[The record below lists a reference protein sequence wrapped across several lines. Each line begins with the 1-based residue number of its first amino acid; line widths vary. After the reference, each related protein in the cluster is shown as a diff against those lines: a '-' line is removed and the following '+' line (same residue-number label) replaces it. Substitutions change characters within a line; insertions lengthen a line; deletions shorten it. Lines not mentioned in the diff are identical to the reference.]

1 MTTTLNHAA
10 MTVLMALMPDVSLAQ
25 DIEGL
30 YRPDQAWAETWTCD
44 PDDLGMDGGAL
55 GILDGKLF
63 GLEKTCDLTDP
74 RESNGGTQFTA
85 VCSAEGET
93 YTADYFFEP
102 TESGVRITRDGE
114 TLDWRRCGQQAASFE
129 NVWVSGFAMGVVE
142 ASIDDG
148 DGSSLTMSCQDGA
161 NGQVYLNLSGQPAT
175 DVVRFDVDGQIFEL
189 PVWAEGGRLNVECR
203 ACSDNY
209 MALWVAL
216 RSGTQVIVSDAT
228 NLATLSLE
236 GSSEALSPEPCVPE
250 GW

>member
-1 MTTTLNHAA
+1 MRVFLLLTLFPGAVHGQ
-10 MTVLMALMPDVSLAQ
+10 T
-25 DIEGL
+25 IEGL

-55 GILDGKLF
+55 GILDGKLY
-63 GLEKTCDLTDP
+63 GLEKTCNLTDP
-74 RESNGGTQFTA
+74 REISGGTQFTA

-114 TLDWRRCGQQAASFE
+114 TLDWRRCGQQAASSE
-129 NVWVSGFAMGVVE
+129 GVWVSGFAMGVVE
-142 ASIDDG
+142 ASIDEG
-148 DGSSLTMSCQDGA
+148 IGSSLTMSCQNGM

-175 DVVRFDVDGQIFEL
+175 GVVRFDVDGQIFEL
-189 PVWAEGGRLNVECR
+189 PAWAEGGRLNTECR
-203 ACSDNY
+203 ACADNY
-209 MALWVAL
+209 MALWEAL

-228 NLATLSLE
+228 NEAILSLN
-236 GSSEALSPEPCVPE
+236 GSADALSPEPCMPE